1 MKQMS
6 WKKSALIL
14 VILVTFVLTHGV
26 FAQQEEQEEE
36 LPRLVFDEGI
46 AGKLEVEVH
55 GGYWTL
61 DIFKGLFEDDL
72 TQSLSDEIAEAID
85 NEISDS
91 GHNIVR
97 ISNEHRLVFGS
108 SGSVYGFELRF
119 YPGGRYA
126 SFSLGVSIE
135 KTHMEATV
143 EGPVTVQFNDGSHAE
158 MDAEGHVILNP
169 LFTNLSFRWDIKPE
183 WVVTPYF
190 VLGLGIAALNG
201 EVSYRY
207 NGTYYWSGGTE
218 SHEDEEKRDIKE
230 AEEETDFNMPNILPL
245 LQINLGVRA
254 EVIPHLH
261 LRAEVGIWDGL
272 IFRAGIAY
280 KF

>member
-14 VILVTFVLTHGV
+14 IILIMFVLTHGV
-26 FAQQEEQEEE
+26 FAQQGEQEEE
-36 LPRLVFDEGI
+36 LPRLAFDEGI

-72 TQSLSDEIAEAID
+72 TQTLSDEIAKAIG

-91 GHNIVR
+91 GYNIVR
-97 ISNEHRLVFGS
+97 VGKEHRLVFGS
-108 SGSVYGFELRF
+108 SGSVFGFELRF
-119 YPGGRYA
+119 YPGGRYS

-143 EGPVTVQFNDGSHAE
+143 KGPVTVQFNDGSHAE
-158 MDAEGHVILNP
+158 MDAVGNVVLNP

-183 WVVTPYF
+183 WAVTPYF

-207 NGTYYWSGGTE
+207 NGTYFWSGGTE
-218 SHEDEEKRDIKE
+218 EYDDDEKRDIKE
-230 AEEETDFNMPNILPL
+230 AEEDADFNMPNILPL

-254 EVIPHLH
+254 EVIPQLH
-261 LRAEVGIWDGL
+261 FRAEVGIWDGL
-272 IFRAGIAY
+272 ILRAGIAY